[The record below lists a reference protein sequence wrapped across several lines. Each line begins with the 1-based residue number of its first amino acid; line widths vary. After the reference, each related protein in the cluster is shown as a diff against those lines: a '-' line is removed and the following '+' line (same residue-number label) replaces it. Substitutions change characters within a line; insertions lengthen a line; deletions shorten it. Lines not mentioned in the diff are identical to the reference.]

1 MVKQFFIF
9 VPCFCI
15 IAIMNKDKKFSLL
28 ILITA
33 LFGIGMVLS
42 DIYVNIFIWRLKN
55 NFSMI
60 CVYLMA
66 TYAVIPLFFYLN
78 GILARH
84 LDRVIIY
91 RAGIAFYAAFYLSVI
106 LLGEKVSGHLIEIGI
121 LKGLAMGFYWFGY
134 HILTFDYTSESNRDK
149 FYGQISAISAASSM
163 IAPPVAGYI
172 IVKMSA
178 FTGYYVVFSLT
189 SVLFIAAVLLAS
201 GLKSEPVKH
210 PYRIMDLIFPSNSRW
225 RGVMLGFLFIS
236 MRDAI
241 TMFIFAVLI
250 VKVTGSEF
258 TLGKVAMFF
267 SVVGVISAW
276 LISKKGS
283 PKKRLNYILYG
294 SIIQFIVSL
303 LLVYKLDFTM
313 LLINAFFTPIADN
326 LIRIPLNAHSLDV
339 IAEDRDSDMRK
350 MEYIAARDF
359 PIAAGRIT
367 MLVVFMW
374 LINSIPAEA
383 VKIIIFT
390 VSLVPFGI
398 WLALKSAPPAHPKQH
413 AEAVNSQEA

>member
-1 MVKQFFIF
+1 MTKN
-9 VPCFCI
+9 
-15 IAIMNKDKKFSLL
+15 NKFNLL
-28 ILITA
+28 VLITA

-66 TYAVIPLFFYLN
+66 TYAVIPLFFYIN
-78 GILARH
+78 GILARKV
-84 LDRVIIY
+84 DRVIIY
-91 RAGIAFYAAFYLSVI
+91 KSGIAFYAAFYLSVI
-106 LLGEKVSGHLIEIGI
+106 MLGEKVSHHLIEIGI

-134 HILTFDYTSESNRDK
+134 HILTFDYTNEKNRDK

-172 IVKMSA
+172 IVKMSG
-178 FTGYYVVFSLT
+178 FTGYYIVFGLT
-189 SVLFIAAVLLAS
+189 SILFIAAVILAS
-201 GLKSEPVKH
+201 ALKSDPVSY
-210 PYRIMDLIFPSNSRW
+210 PYKILDLIFPKNKRW

-236 MRDAI
+236 VRDAI

-258 TLGKVAMFF
+258 TLGKIAMFF
-267 SVVGVISAW
+267 SVVGIISAW

-283 PKKRLNYILYG
+283 PQKRLNYILYG
-294 SIIQFIVSL
+294 SIIQFLSSL
-303 LLVYKLDFTM
+303 LLVYKIDFTT

-339 IAEDRDSDMRK
+339 IAEDANSEKRK

-359 PIAAGRIT
+359 PIAAGRIAI
-367 MLVVFMW
+367 LAIFMW
-374 LINSIPAEA
+374 LINKIPGEA
-383 VKIIIFT
+383 VKTIILI

-398 WLALKSAPPAHPKQH
+398 WLSLISAPPAHPSRH
-413 AEAVNSQEA
+413 TESVNYQEA